1 MKSENWNEIQ
11 NLIRKYRTWIDV
23 LDTDKG
29 EDFYFVVSGTIR
41 ICHQRVLR
49 LVTKWP
55 FKKYPRGHVF
65 IIPEYE
71 LDKAI
76 RHERHNKHF
85 TTRMLNCKPTPQ
97 DIEVI
102 IHKASLGHIKLN
114 LEVY

>member
-11 NLIRKYRTWIDV
+11 NLISKYRTWIDV

-71 LDKAI
+71 LDKVMKGTISISRKECSIASQH
-76 RHERHNKHF
+76 RR
-85 TTRMLNCKPTPQ
+85 TLNC
-97 DIEVI
+97 
-102 IHKASLGHIKLN
+102 
-114 LEVY
+114 